1 MESTWGMI
9 TPWLP
14 VIHLSTLVY
23 MTRMFS
29 SPPQT
34 LFWFMRQNF
43 PKNSTWFMTKISALL
58 NYSGKQMFWVKVY
71 LTAFVHPVRTRIYIS
86 THLIARGIF
95 KCIHAKISLIPLPWM
110 RKAKEINFWCPRQV
124 GQVTVAILFS
134 VWDPKDVWE
143 YIQVSHTQRKDA
155 HPKQITN
162 SC

>member
-1 MESTWGMI
+1 MESTWGII

-14 VIHLSTLVY
+14 VIHLSMLVY

-34 LFWFMRQNF
+34 LFWFMRHHF
-43 PKNSTWFMTKISALL
+43 PKNSTCLMTKISALL
-58 NYSGKQMFWVKVY
+58 NYSVKQMFWVKVY
-71 LTAFVHPVRTRIYIS
+71 VTAFVHRASTRIYIS

-95 KCIHAKISLIPLPWM
+95 KCIHAKISLIPLARM
-110 RKAKEINFWCPRQV
+110 RKAKEMGFWCPRLV
-124 GQVTVAILFS
+124 GQVKVAILFS
-134 VWDPKDVWE
+134 VWDPKYVWQYTE
-143 YIQVSHTQRKDA
+143 VSQIQRKDA